1 MRATNRQFGSQT
13 INFEPMKKGIFALL
27 SLFCTQQAYSHSP
40 TWVDDI
46 ACIVISHC
54 SGCHNSNGIAPFSLT
69 TYDEVYANRNS
80 IANSV
85 RLKRMPPFSPTNSEM
100 YAHTNTLTEH
110 EIEDIEEWV
119 LNLAPF
125 GDISKTPPVPS
136 FSGKGQI
143 ENPDLILK
151 IPNFLVNTTSDLY
164 KWFIIPTGVS
174 TPKFIQSIEVIPSN
188 YNITHHALVYQ
199 SKDSN
204 INISQAG
211 MITGYVP
218 GQREFRFPDGFGNF
232 LAANSYIAIQ
242 VHYPGGVNNIVD
254 SSSIRIKWSPGLPR
268 NIATVPALEHNSTLT
283 NGPLIIPANTIKTF
297 YNKFT
302 VGGDVTIFGLSPH
315 MHLLGKS
322 IKASVIL
329 PAGDTMMLVN
339 VPKWDFSWQGYYNF
353 KQPIKIPAGSTLIG
367 EATYDNTSANFHN
380 PNKPP
385 KLVTLGEGTGDEM
398 FLVYFN
404 FTGYQAGDENLIIDA
419 DTHSAHYNN
428 CNGVVT
434 HTQYIQENIA
444 SIYPNP
450 GNGRLTVSLKNT
462 AYSNFALEV
471 YNPMG
476 QVVHSS
482 KQNQLDLSSQA
493 TGMYIIR
500 VRNGYSVQYLRYFK
514 E

>member
-1 MRATNRQFGSQT
+1 
-13 INFEPMKKGIFALL
+13 MKKGIFALF
-27 SLFCTQQAYSHSP
+27 SLFCVQQIEAHSP

-80 IANSV
+80 IVNSV
-85 RLKRMPPFSPTNSEM
+85 KLKRMPPFSPTNAEK
-100 YAHTNTLTEH
+100 YAHSNTLSSH

-119 LNLAPF
+119 INLAPF
-125 GDISKTPPVPS
+125 GDISKTPPVPTYD
-136 FSGKGQI
+136 GKGQI
-143 ENPDLILK
+143 ENPDLVLK
-151 IPNFLVNTTSDLY
+151 IPNYLVNTTKDLY

-204 INISQAG
+204 VNISQAA

-268 NIATVPALEHNSTLT
+268 NIATVPALEHNATLT

-302 VGGDVTIFGLSPH
+302 VGVDVTIFGLSPH

-322 IKASVIL
+322 IKASVIF
-329 PAGDTMMLVN
+329 PAGDTMELVN
-339 VPKWDFSWQGYYNF
+339 VPNWDFSWQGYYNF
-353 KQPIKIPAGSTLIG
+353 KQPIKIPAGSILIG
-367 EATYDNTSANFHN
+367 EAIYDNTAGNFYN

-385 KLVTLGEGTGDEM
+385 KLVALGEGTGDEM

-419 DTHSAHYNN
+419 DTHSTHYKN
-428 CNGVVT
+428 CDGVVA
-434 HTQYIQENIA
+434 HTQFVRENIA

-450 GNGRLTVSLKNT
+450 GNGKLKITLRNT
-462 AYSNFALEV
+462 MYSNFLVEI
-471 YNPMG
+471 YNGLG
-476 QVVHSS
+476 QTITITQQSDV
-482 KQNQLDLSSQA
+482 DLSSESK
-493 TGMYIIR
+493 GMYILRI
-500 VRNGYSVQYLRYFK
+500 RNGSSVQYLRYFK